1 VIHVYAF
8 AEGLRSLPP
17 VHGLDGAPL
26 EQLSLDGVTTVFSRR
41 DAPARERIREQALA
55 HGEVVEALMN
65 EAAAVLPVR
74 FGELL
79 ADDAA
84 LAESV
89 RARTEAVRRGFAR
102 VRDCVEVGVRVWSGA
117 PRLDAATGSEYMRRR
132 RAREEERREIVT
144 GLHGA
149 LTALA
154 RDARI
159 DDRPLHGREQL
170 VAAYLVQRTR
180 LDELR
185 AVVDAFAE
193 RHRDL
198 TVVCTGPWAPFSFA
212 QEETQ
217 A

>member
-1 VIHVYAF
+1 
-8 AEGLRSLPP
+8 
-17 VHGLDGAPL
+17 
-26 EQLSLDGVTTVFSRR
+26 
-41 DAPARERIREQALA
+41 
-55 HGEVVEALMN
+55 M
-65 EAAAVLPVR
+65 
-74 FGELL
+74 
-79 ADDAA
+79 
-84 LAESV
+84 
-89 RARTEAVRRGFAR
+89 
-102 VRDCVEVGVRVWSGA
+102 
-117 PRLDAATGSEYMRRR
+117 
-132 RAREEERREIVT
+132 
-144 GLHGA
+144 
-149 LTALA
+149 
-154 RDARI
+154 